1 MPVQKLKR
9 RQIIGFFIAILVA
22 SFFLNSPLTYI
33 AVFIGVLAICCPTDA
48 LGTLATFAF
57 LLNQHNIALKLCN
70 LGLKLDRE
78 DPCCLTTKSAALIN
92 QNQFQQAE
100 DVAVLAVPSNL
111 HEPIQNLW
119 AALYSQGRS
128 VEALKYANRLIEMKP
143 KLWAGY
149 YARALSCTH
158 LALNKYHDQIL
169 EDEKKVLELA
179 PNSDRSFC
187 IQSVVNLNLS
197 KIDESIENGH
207 RAIKKNPKYDDYK
220 ILLANAYLHKYDLD
234 KCTEILESVAKKK
247 RIGIYSNHLRALI
260 FLAQDMPQAAL
271 RDLESLKQENIKHPS
286 IAYSSGIALNMM
298 NELQA
303 AYELGQFLTEEFRES
318 SLGYILKGHIYQKSH
333 EYEKSMEV
341 YEEAISLNRF
351 QASSFWGLG
360 LAQYHLGMHEEAKT
374 NCEKALSLN
383 KYDHIAAR
391 VKSLCLAEMNQL
403 EEAAKWM
410 DYADEIYCNDGFSW
424 YSNGI
429 LANAKNE
436 PERALDQFSQAISL
450 NPFESASY
458 RERAKLHALMN
469 HTKEADEDRKKEFA
483 IEEKINAEKQ
493 KFA

>member
-1 MPVQKLKR
+1 
-9 RQIIGFFIAILVA
+9 
-22 SFFLNSPLTYI
+22 
-33 AVFIGVLAICCPTDA
+33 
-48 LGTLATFAF
+48 
-57 LLNQHNIALKLCN
+57 
-70 LGLKLDRE
+70 
-78 DPCCLTTKSAALIN
+78 
-92 QNQFQQAE
+92 
-100 DVAVLAVPSNL
+100 
-111 HEPIQNLW
+111 
-119 AALYSQGRS
+119 
-128 VEALKYANRLIEMKP
+128 
-143 KLWAGY
+143 
-149 YARALSCTH
+149 
-158 LALNKYHDQIL
+158 
-169 EDEKKVLELA
+169 
-179 PNSDRSFC
+179 
-187 IQSVVNLNLS
+187 
-197 KIDESIENGH
+197 
-207 RAIKKNPKYDDYK
+207 
-220 ILLANAYLHKYDLD
+220 
-234 KCTEILESVAKKK
+234 
-247 RIGIYSNHLRALI
+247 
-260 FLAQDMPQAAL
+260 
-271 RDLESLKQENIKHPS
+271 
-286 IAYSSGIALNMM
+286 MM

-303 AYELGQFLTEEFRES
+303 AHELGQFLTEEFKES

-351 QASSFWGLG
+351 QASSFWGFA

-391 VKSLCLAEMNQL
+391 VKSLCFTEMNQL

-450 NPFESASY
+450 NPFESDSY
-458 RERAKLHALMN
+458 RERAKLHASMN